1 MPNDEHLPVG
11 QPPNIEVAKTG
22 SSRSSAWVSLRRFTP
37 ARVALGRAGGS
48 LPTAAL
54 LDFRLAHARAKD
66 ALLHP
71 LDEAKLVRALE
82 ESSGLPILRLQSA
95 AQNFDEYLLRPDSGR
110 VLSGESICLIQS
122 NTANTQPDLVL
133 IVSEGLSA
141 VAVEKHAANVIHELL
156 PLLRAEAWQIGPICL
171 VRRARVAL
179 QDHLGEL
186 LHARL
191 ALILIGERPGLISPD
206 SLGAYLVYA
215 PRRGNTD
222 AQRNCVSNISA
233 HGLNAYQA
241 AAKLHWLL
249 TEARR
254 RRVSGIGLKDEC
266 VAGIKLASL
275 GGSNGWLTKP

>member
-1 MPNDEHLPVG
+1 MPAP
-11 QPPNIEVAKTG
+11 QPISPRPA
-22 SSRSSAWVSLRRFTP
+22 AWLTLRRFTP

-54 LDFRLAHARAKD
+54 LDFRLAHARARD

-71 LDEAKLVRALE
+71 LDEEKLVVALE
-82 ESSGLPILRLQSA
+82 IATGSPVLRLESA
-95 AQNFDEYLLRPDSGR
+95 ARNFEEYLLRPDSGR
-110 VLSGESICLIQS
+110 VLAPESAQRIQGL
-122 NTANTQPDLVL
+122 AGQKPELVL
-133 IVSEGLSA
+133 LVSEGLSA
-141 VAVEKHAANVIHELL
+141 LAVETHAANVLNELL
-156 PLLRAEAWQIGPICL
+156 PLLRTDSWPLAPLCL

-186 LHARL
+186 LGARL
-191 ALILIGERPGLISPD
+191 ALILLGERPGLSSPD
-206 SLGAYLVYA
+206 SLSAYLVYA

-233 HGLNAYQA
+233 HGLTAKMA

-254 RRVSGIGLKDEC
+254 RGVSGVELKDEF
-266 VAGIKLASL
+266 VS
-275 GGSNGWLTKP
+275 